1 MHAQAQTLTHTTLSQ
16 IKYSKDL
23 GGSSRKGQQY
33 FLSVRDA
40 DWVEVE
46 GGKHRELLFFFFQ
59 DESLGLLDWRGGK
72 KTFGMRFYY
81 VEVDKSIAEKST
93 EGTSVICQNFAA
105 NQNPNEQQN
114 ASRCY
119 KP

>member
-23 GGSSRKGQQY
+23 GGSTSKGQQY

-59 DESLGLLDWRGGK
+59 DESLSLLDWRGGK
-72 KTFGMRFYY
+72 RYLGCVFTMWKL
-81 VEVDKSIAEKST
+81 I
-93 EGTSVICQNFAA
+93 
-105 NQNPNEQQN
+105 NQ
-114 ASRCY
+114 
-119 KP
+119 